1 MQAGAEWIFPQY
13 FLVGTDMVHHC
24 IAEFLI
30 CPVNFKMLILFR
42 DHFFDIPDRQRVKAR
57 RKLLPAPGLTSGL
70 QGSVNV
76 HRVAQLLVP
85 QGRCISSFV
94 FYIGMITSNLD
105 APPSKGNS
113 AVKMIISQMRRVK
126 RPGFDLGCIERLS
139 CSLRYII
146 LWQRLRKWC
155 IVTSYFYECNIYA
168 CIWN

>member
-70 QGSVNV
+70 QGSRECPPCCSIVGATGTV
-76 HRVAQLLVP
+76 HQFFCILHWYDHIKSGCPSLQRELSREDDYFTNATSQATWFWSRLYWTIIMQLAIYHFVAKTKKMMY
-85 QGRCISSFV
+85 CYFV
-94 FYIGMITSNLD
+94 F
-105 APPSKGNS
+105 
-113 AVKMIISQMRRVK
+113 
-126 RPGFDLGCIERLS
+126 
-139 CSLRYII
+139 
-146 LWQRLRKWC
+146 LWM
-155 IVTSYFYECNIYA
+155 
-168 CIWN
+168 